1 MFASL
6 LYTPHPPL
14 EEYVY
19 VVYLD
24 IKLKVHVPVKIF
36 LEQNRVKT
44 CLGVNP
50 FI

>member
-24 IKLKVHVPVKIF
+24 IKLKVHVPVKMSGGKSIY
-36 LEQNRVKT
+36 LSLTKS
-44 CLGVNP
+44 
-50 FI
+50 